1 MARLSLSVIL
11 AALSGLAV
19 AAPAPLDKRAIS
31 ASLLARFNLA
41 EQYAAAAYCG
51 TNNDS
56 PGTEVSCSSG
66 NCPLVDTA
74 STNTTVEFEDT
85 TVTDTTG
92 FVAIDTTNSLIVVSF
107 RGSRSIQ
114 NWIANVDFGT
124 TATTICSG
132 CPGHTGFWNSWQE
145 ARSIVVPAVQ
155 AARAAHPSFQ
165 ILVTGHSLGGAVADF
180 AAADLRNSGY
190 SNVVLYTFGAPRV
203 GPAALSDY
211 ITAQG
216 NNYRVTHLND
226 PVPRLPTLNM
236 GYVHISPEYYISSAN
251 NVAVTAN
258 DINTYVGNSNLSGNA
273 QWGLNVDVN
282 AHLWYFNDISACE

>member
-1 MARLSLSVIL
+1 MARLSLSVVVTL
-11 AALSGLAV
+11 LSTWAF
-19 AAPAPLDKRAIS
+19 AAPVELDKRAVS
-31 ASLLARFNLA
+31 ADLLAKFNL
-41 EQYAAAAYCG
+41 
-51 TNNDS
+51 
-56 PGTEVSCSSG
+56 
-66 NCPLVDTA
+66 
-74 STNTTVEFEDT
+74 FEHT

-92 FVAIDTTNSLIVVSF
+92 FVAVDKTNSLIVVSF

-114 NWIANVDFGT
+114 NWIANFDFAT

-132 CPGHTGFWNSWQE
+132 CPGHSGFWASWLE
-145 ARSIVVPAVQ
+145 AKKLVVPAVQ
-155 AARAAHPSFQ
+155 AARTANPSYQ
-165 ILVTGHSLGGAVADF
+165 IVVTGHSLGGAVADF

-190 SNVVLYTFGAPRV
+190 SVALYTFGAPRI
-203 GPAALSDY
+203 GPAAISDY
-211 ITAQG
+211 ITNQAG
-216 NNYRVTHLND
+216 GNYRVTHLND

-258 DINTYVGNSNLSGNA
+258 DITVYTGNSNLSGNA